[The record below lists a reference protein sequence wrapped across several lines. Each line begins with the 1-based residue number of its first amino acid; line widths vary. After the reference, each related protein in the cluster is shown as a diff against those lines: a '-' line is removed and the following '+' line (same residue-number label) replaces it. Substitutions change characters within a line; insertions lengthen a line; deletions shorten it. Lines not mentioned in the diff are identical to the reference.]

1 MVRVQIYACAVLGFF
16 TLPPNTAIHIHS
28 IYRFSNSS
36 WVTDSSNGG
45 MPSDGNYGFSVLVA
59 GKALPEYQHPKD
71 ERRILVE
78 SMLWTPVT
86 YWLDVSE
93 YCKFSEEVE
102 RQKWPVTP
110 FEIRVR

>member
-1 MVRVQIYACAVLGFF
+1 MQL
-16 TLPPNTAIHIHS
+16 
-28 IYRFSNSS
+28 
-36 WVTDSSNGG
+36 

-59 GKALPEYQHPKD
+59 GRTLPEYQHPKD